1 MDAEKYRAAARG
13 YCTKVG
19 IDPDA
24 TIEDDEAPGF
34 AFVTNYRWVIEARK
48 MFRLNTMLECLES
61 HGFRSRNGVT

>member
-1 MDAEKYRAAARG
+1 VDAEKYRAAARD

-24 TIEDDEAPGF
+24 MVQNDEVAGF
-34 AFVTNYRWVIEARK
+34 RYVTNYRWVIVARE